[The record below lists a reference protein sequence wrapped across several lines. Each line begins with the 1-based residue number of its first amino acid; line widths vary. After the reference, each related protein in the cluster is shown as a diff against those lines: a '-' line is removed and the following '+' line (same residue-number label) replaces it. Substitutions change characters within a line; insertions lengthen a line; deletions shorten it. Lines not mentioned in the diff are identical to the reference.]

1 LQCGYEV
8 GVAQVTVFSGA
19 QRRRRWSDDEKLALV
34 EAAIAPGASI
44 AEVARAADVD
54 VSLIYRWRRELCG
67 PRRKSHAAPT
77 RFVELSVEA
86 DRSADQS
93 PDTVLVI
100 VVKGATLRA
109 PSGASAVLLG
119 TALRELLA

>member
-1 LQCGYEV
+1 M
-8 GVAQVTVFSGA
+8 AQVTIFSGA

-34 EAAIAPGASI
+34 EAAIAPGARI
-44 AEVARAADVD
+44 ADVARTADVD

-67 PRRKSHAAPT
+67 PRRKRPAAPT
-77 RFVELSVEA
+77 GFVKLSVEA

-100 VVKGATLRA
+100 EVRGATLRA

-119 TALRELLA
+119 AALRELLA

>member
-1 LQCGYEV
+1 M
-8 GVAQVTVFSGA
+8 AQVTVFSGA

-44 AEVARAADVD
+44 ADVARAADVD

-67 PRRKSHAAPT
+67 PRRKGRATPT
-77 RFVELSVEA
+77 SFVELSVEA
-86 DRSADQS
+86 DRSADPT

-100 VVKGATLRA
+100 EVKGATLRA
-109 PSGASAVLLG
+109 PSGASAMLLG
-119 TALRELLA
+119 AALRELLA